1 MHNDKLAAALA
12 LAARGLRV
20 FPLPPNGRRPSAE
33 WKGWPET
40 ATTDPE
46 KIRAWWE
53 GTDCNIGV
61 VTTGWLLIDLDMKHG
76 KNGVAAWIELHGG
89 FDTFMVRTPS
99 GGYHLYYSGADVAGS
114 ESQLGDGID
123 VRSHNNYAVGPGSI
137 VDGRAYEVVADE
149 PFAPAPPE
157 IVSRCK
163 LPGQRAEN
171 AAVPLVELDT
181 PAAVTAAVE
190 RVKAASPAMQ
200 GEQSERAYKLANE
213 VKDCGISEA
222 MCNTI
227 MAEWAARCSPPILP
241 HDLAGRVANAYQYG
255 QNPPGAKHPEAMFGT
270 PNIPPPEYVPQPT
283 PEEVHADQ
291 AARSRLRLISAA
303 ECGDT
308 PHREYVMKGVLSAG
322 QVGCIFG
329 QPGAGKSVL
338 APHLAYAVAQGRR
351 AFGQRTKAGTVFYVA
366 AEDEAGMQQ
375 RVSALRQR
383 HGDAPGFHLVGGV
396 SALVTGNDAVA
407 PDLARLLQLAEEHRP
422 SLIVVDTLAASAAG
436 LDENSSSDMSRIV
449 EAMRS
454 LTRFG
459 AAVVLVHHSPKS
471 GDTPRGHGVL
481 NGAIDMSMIVGPD
494 PDAEDVIRA
503 ELRKNRNGT
512 CNLDIAFRI
521 EAAAMGLDGDGD
533 PITAPVCLER
543 TEDEVRSDRK
553 LKLKKGETTALAT
566 LQQMTMD
573 LIPANASG
581 EVLFNATRPSVAL
594 LDWQERCTSKG
605 VMSNATKP
613 GARNREF
620 NAARNGLVAKN
631 CIYIADGRVTY
642 LGRGNEVDP
651 HRPKP
656 PAWAVNIVRLPP
668 PTYTPADADA
678 ASPAPL
684 PN

>member
-1 MHNDKLAAALA
+1 MHNEKMEAALR

-20 FPLPPNGRRPSAE
+20 FPLPPNGRRPAAE
-33 WKGWPET
+33 WKGWPEH
-40 ATTDPE
+40 ATTNPTL
-46 KIRAWWE
+46 IRAWWD

-76 KNGVAAWIELHGG
+76 KNGVAAWLQLHGG

-114 ESQLGDGID
+114 ESKLGDGVD

-157 IVSRCK
+157 IVARCK
-163 LPGQRAEN
+163 PPGQRAEN
-171 AAVPLVELDT
+171 AQIALVDLDT
-181 PAAVTAAVE
+181 PAAIDAARDIIRRTEGAV
-190 RVKAASPAMQ
+190 Q
-200 GEQSERAYKLANE
+200 GEQSERAYKLANA
-213 VKDCGISEA
+213 VKDRGISEG
-222 MCNTI
+222 MCHLLMTQD
-227 MAEWAARCSPPILP
+227 WAPRCSPPIASD
-241 HDLAGRVANAYQYG
+241 DLRGRVANAYQYG
-255 QNPPGAKHPEAMFGT
+255 QNAPGAKSAAVMFEGV
-270 PNIPPPEYVPQPT
+270 NIPPVPPQPSR
-283 PEEVHADQ
+283 EEVHAEQ

-303 ECGDT
+303 ECANT
-308 PHREYVMKGVLSAG
+308 PHREYVWKGVLSAG

-338 APHLAYAVAQGRR
+338 APHVAYAVAQGRR
-351 AFGQRTKAGTVFYVA
+351 AFGQRTKKGVVFYVA
-366 AEDEAGMQQ
+366 AEDEAGMQD

-383 HGDAPGFHLVGGV
+383 HGDAPDFHLVGGV
-396 SALVTGNDAVA
+396 SALVTGNDTVA
-407 PDLARLLQLAEEHRP
+407 PDLARLLQLVEEMRP
-422 SLIVVDTLAASAAG
+422 SLVVVDTLAASAVG
-436 LDENSSSDMSRIV
+436 LDENSSDGMSRVV

-471 GDTPRGHGVL
+471 GDTPRGHSVL
-481 NGAIDMSMIVGPD
+481 NGALDMSMIVGPD
-494 PDAEDVIRA
+494 PDAEDVIRG

-512 CNLDIAFRI
+512 CNLDIAFCI
-521 EAAAMGLDGDGD
+521 EAPTMGVDRDGD

-543 TEDEVRSDRK
+543 TEAEVRSDRK

-566 LQQMTMD
+566 LQQMTLD
-573 LIPANASG
+573 LMPANVSG
-581 EVLFNATRPSVAL
+581 DVLMHGKRPSVAL

-605 VMSNATKP
+605 VMSNAAKP

-642 LGRGNEVDP
+642 LGRGNEIDP
-651 HRPKP
+651 HRQKA
-656 PAWAVNIVRLPP
+656 PAWTAGIVPPPPP
-668 PTYTPADADA
+668 PTYATTGADAGMPA
-678 ASPAPL
+678 ATA
-684 PN
+684 